1 MKSIFESLAPFIQ
14 EYIYRNG
21 WTEIRPIQVAACDLV
36 FNTKSNIL
44 LASGTASGKTEA
56 AFLPVLTDIYNN
68 PSKSISVLYISPLK
82 ALINDQFIRIEDMLK
97 ETEIKVHKWH
107 GDVAQNAKNK
117 ALKNPSGIM
126 QTTPESLE
134 AMLMR
139 NPGNVLNLFSDL
151 RYIIIDE
158 VHYFMNDDRGLQ
170 LLCILERIQRII
182 QKEPRRIGLSATLGD
197 YEIAKNWLSQGT
209 KRKCEMPDIPEEK
222 RKIRLGVKYYQIK
235 EEENQK
241 EIIEELELQ
250 DEQESFEEQEL
261 LDKREIFYE
270 QEELKENE
278 KSNRQEARH
287 NKEKSNETEEFK
299 EKSVSIL
306 DYYKDL
312 YEQTLNRKCII
323 FSNSKSEVES
333 NIAHLKRIAKI
344 RHTKDV
350 YFVHH
355 ASISTTLRK
364 QAEETMKQ
372 EDELAVTGA
381 TLTLEL
387 GIDLGRLDRIVQT
400 GSPFTVSS
408 FVQRL
413 GRSGRRGQ
421 PSEMLFFFKEEV
433 EDRPKEF
440 YEKIDFAFLKCIAI
454 IELYLKEKWIETL
467 EKNSCP
473 YSLLYHQTMSYLFG
487 MGAVSP
493 KELAKYILTLSPFK
507 AIEKED
513 YKKLLRYLLEKQE
526 IEKDEE
532 GNLLIGMQGERKV
545 NNFQFFSVFSTPV
558 EYSVRSGAQQIG
570 TVQTPY
576 IVGQQFGL
584 AGFTWKVLDINEEKR
599 QIYVKKVGGISKI
612 GWNDEGD
619 FFTHTKILKKI
630 KEILSEEEEYRYL
643 DKNSLQRLKE
653 IREIAKK
660 AELTEK
666 RVIQLAKNVYLIF
679 PWLGTK
685 QMLALSFCLDEEGI
699 KNQIYYRTGMPL
711 FIQIKTDLEQSKIEE
726 ILDEILRKPIDKTKF
741 EIPDMLQKS
750 GKYNFMIPKE
760 LLKKQFIEDCV
771 DVEGMKKEL

>member
-209 KRKCEMPDIPEEK
+209 KRMCEMPEIPEEK

-241 EIIEELELQ
+241 EIIEESEMQ
-250 DEQESFEEQEL
+250 DEQESFEE
-261 LDKREIFYE
+261 
-270 QEELKENE
+270 
-278 KSNRQEARH
+278 
-287 NKEKSNETEEFK
+287 TEEPK

-387 GIDLGRLDRIVQT
+387 GIDLGKLDRIVQT

-421 PSEMLFFFKEEV
+421 PSEMLFFFKE
-433 EDRPKEF
+433 R
-440 YEKIDFAFLKCIAI
+440 
-454 IELYLKEKWIETL
+454 
-467 EKNSCP
+467 
-473 YSLLYHQTMSYLFG
+473 
-487 MGAVSP
+487 
-493 KELAKYILTLSPFK
+493 
-507 AIEKED
+507 
-513 YKKLLRYLLEKQE
+513 
-526 IEKDEE
+526 
-532 GNLLIGMQGERKV
+532 
-545 NNFQFFSVFSTPV
+545 
-558 EYSVRSGAQQIG
+558 
-570 TVQTPY
+570 
-576 IVGQQFGL
+576 
-584 AGFTWKVLDINEEKR
+584 
-599 QIYVKKVGGISKI
+599 
-612 GWNDEGD
+612 
-619 FFTHTKILKKI
+619 
-630 KEILSEEEEYRYL
+630 
-643 DKNSLQRLKE
+643 
-653 IREIAKK
+653 
-660 AELTEK
+660 
-666 RVIQLAKNVYLIF
+666 
-679 PWLGTK
+679 
-685 QMLALSFCLDEEGI
+685 
-699 KNQIYYRTGMPL
+699 
-711 FIQIKTDLEQSKIEE
+711 
-726 ILDEILRKPIDKTKF
+726 
-741 EIPDMLQKS
+741 
-750 GKYNFMIPKE
+750 
-760 LLKKQFIEDCV
+760 
-771 DVEGMKKEL
+771 

>member
-1 MKSIFESLAPFIQ
+1 MKNVFESLAPFIQ

-36 FNTKSNIL
+36 FNTESNIL

-56 AFLPVLTDIYNN
+56 AFLPVLTDIYNK
-68 PSKSISVLYISPLK
+68 PSKSIAVLYISPLK

-139 NPGNVLNLFSDL
+139 NPGNVLKLFSDL

-209 KRKCEMPDIPEEK
+209 KRKCEMPEIPEEK

-241 EIIEELELQ
+241 EITEESEMQ
-250 DEQESFEEQEL
+250 DDQEGFE
-261 LDKREIFYE
+261 
-270 QEELKENE
+270 
-278 KSNRQEARH
+278 
-287 NKEKSNETEEFK
+287 ETEEPK

-421 PSEMLFFFKEEV
+421 PSEMLFFFKEEI

-440 YEKIDFAFLKCIAI
+440 YEKIDFSFLKCIAI

-619 FFTHTKILKKI
+619 FYTHTKILKKI

-660 AELTEK
+660 ADLTEK
-666 RVIQLAKNVYLIF
+666 RVIQLAKNTFLIF

-685 QMLALSFCLDEEGI
+685 QMLALSFCLDEEGL

-726 ILDEILRKPIDKTKF
+726 ILEEILRKPIDKTKF

>member
-1 MKSIFESLAPFIQ
+1 MKNVFESLAPFIQ

-36 FNTKSNIL
+36 FNTESNIL

-56 AFLPVLTDIYNN
+56 AFLPVLTDIYNR

-82 ALINDQFIRIEDMLK
+82 ALINDQFIRIEDILK

-107 GDVAQNAKNK
+107 GDVAQNEKNK

-139 NPGNVLNLFSDL
+139 NPGNVLKLFSDL

-197 YEIAKNWLSQGT
+197 YEIAKKWLSQGT
-209 KRKCEMPDIPEEK
+209 KRKCEMPEIPEEK
-222 RKIRLGVKYYQIK
+222 RKVRLGVKYYQIK
-235 EEENQK
+235 EEN
-241 EIIEELELQ
+241 IE
-250 DEQESFEEQEL
+250 EQESIDVKNIFEA
-261 LDKREIFYE
+261 
-270 QEELKENE
+270 QEELKVKEKQEIIKKYEESENQEVRQNKEISDEPE
-278 KSNRQEARH
+278 KS
-287 NKEKSNETEEFK
+287 KEKR
-299 EKSVSIL
+299 VSIL

-323 FSNSKSEVES
+323 FSNSKSEVEN

-387 GIDLGRLDRIVQT
+387 GIDLGKLDRIVQT

-421 PSEMLFFFKEEV
+421 PSEMLFFFKEEI

-493 KELAKYILTLSPFK
+493 KELAKYILTLSPFR
-507 AIEKED
+507 AIEKDD
-513 YKKLLRYLLEKQE
+513 YKKILRYLLEKQE

-619 FFTHTKILKKI
+619 FYTHTKILKKI
-630 KEILSEEEEYRYL
+630 KEILSSTEEYRYL

-660 AELTEK
+660 ADLTEK

-685 QMLALSFCLDEEGI
+685 QMLALSFCLDEEGL

-726 ILDEILRKPIDKTKF
+726 ILEEILRKPIDKTKF

>member
-1 MKSIFESLAPFIQ
+1 MKNVFESLAPFIQ

-36 FNTKSNIL
+36 FNTESNIL

-56 AFLPVLTDIYNN
+56 AFLPVLTDVYNN
-68 PSKSISVLYISPLK
+68 PCKSIAVLYISPLK

-139 NPGNVLNLFSDL
+139 NPGNVLKLFSDL

-209 KRKCEMPDIPEEK
+209 KRMCEMPEILEEK

-241 EIIEELELQ
+241 EITEESEMQ
-250 DEQESFEEQEL
+250 DDQESFEE
-261 LDKREIFYE
+261 
-270 QEELKENE
+270 
-278 KSNRQEARH
+278 
-287 NKEKSNETEEFK
+287 TEEPK

-387 GIDLGRLDRIVQT
+387 GIDLGKLDRIVQT

-421 PSEMLFFFKEEV
+421 PSEMLFFFKEEI

-493 KELAKYILTLSPFK
+493 KELAKYILTLSPFR

-660 AELTEK
+660 ADLTEK
-666 RVIQLAKNVYLIF
+666 RIIQLAKNVYLIF

-685 QMLALSFCLDEEGI
+685 QMLALSFCFDEEGI

-711 FIQIKTDLEQSKIEE
+711 FIQVKTDLEQSKIEE
-726 ILDEILRKPIDKTKF
+726 ILDEIMRKPIDKTKF